1 MARPLLQVALD
12 HSDLQGAIKAAVSV
26 GHEVDVIEAGTV
38 CLLQVGSE
46 LVEVLRSLF
55 PEKTI
60 VADTNV
66 QMQVEQWQKIMQ

>member
-1 MARPLLQVALD
+1 M
-12 HSDLQGAIKAAVSV
+12 
-26 GHEVDVIEAGTV
+26 DVIEAGTV

-60 VADTNV
+60 VADTKCADAGWNSG
-66 QMQVEQWQKIMQ
+66 KK